1 MMSTEYLSV
10 LMSDELSTASVAI
23 YSHSVGTAQDAPWL
37 FIVILWA
44 LPSTQ
49 RLFIAIQ
56 WALPSMPGHRILYLL
71 FVRQTHLSDKD

>member
-23 YSHSVGTAQDAPWL
+23 YSHSVGTAHHAHQW
-37 FIVILWA
+37 
-44 LPSTQ
+44 
-49 RLFIAIQ
+49 LFIAIQ
-56 WALPSMPGHRILYLL
+56 WELPSMPRHRSLYLL